1 MTLEEEQIEEIR
13 LSLRE
18 INFRLESLEA
28 DCKAWIEE
36 WARLREQHKSLSGRL
51 LAQSGHMAE
60 MKKLLDVLE
69 SSDTKQAL
77 LLVQLARR
85 HGRSPDFD
93 VGKINEMLPSVRVA
107 RCPCGAEMNGSE
119 AEWGVDYPDSY
130 VFRTCANGHAIDMG
144 AFEPTE

>member
-18 INFRLESLEA
+18 INFRLEKVEEVGPQLIDLS
-28 DCKAWIEE
+28 KWITDVSKHLDSQDKRLDNLDAPVTGVEE
-36 WARLREQHKSLSGRL
+36 VYPEEEPGRVVRCCGARWDSYNLRYCPLCNETLKSGVK
-51 LAQSGHMAE
+51 G
-60 MKKLLDVLE
+60 
-69 SSDTKQAL
+69 
-77 LLVQLARR
+77 
-85 HGRSPDFD
+85 
-93 VGKINEMLPSVRVA
+93 N